1 MSVFLMMLAVTACYT
16 VTSLNDKY
24 ASSGVKF
31 DGCQFT
37 FLMCSSMT
45 VFLIFSLPFQ
55 EIYFMLTWQS
65 FAAVLLIAVCKLLEF
80 YMSVLVLRQLS
91 AFELKAWLG
100 ITLFASY
107 FTDVIYGAA
116 LSVLK
121 LICIAITVVG
131 LILIVKSGGEK
142 AIDYKKLVLP
152 LMLYLA
158 AKYGY
163 GLVIKSFSKFASPI
177 MQLLPALALIA
188 LVLLPKASPWKFIK
202 RQPKG
207 TAAVVLARIP
217 NTIGMLIENAV
228 ISISLASYSFIQP
241 MILVSLFGIAIIRRE
256 QYSKLNLI
264 GGIICICGVILFQ
277 VAGNI
282 YI

>member
-1 MSVFLMMLAVTACYT
+1 
-16 VTSLNDKY
+16 
-24 ASSGVKF
+24 
-31 DGCQFT
+31 
-37 FLMCSSMT
+37 MT

>member
-1 MSVFLMMLAVTACYT
+1 MILAVTACYT

-24 ASSGVKF
+24 ASTGAKFSGSE
-31 DGCQFT
+31 FT

-45 VFLIFSLPFQ
+45 VFLMFSLPFQ
-55 EIYFMLTWQS
+55 KIHFTLTWQS

-80 YMSVLVLRQLS
+80 YMSILVLRQLS

-107 FTDVIYGAA
+107 ITDVIYGAPI
-116 LSVLK
+116 SVLK
-121 LICIAITVVG
+121 LICIVITAVG
-131 LILIVKSGGEK
+131 LIFIVRSGEK
-142 AIDYKKLVLP
+142 KEVDYKRIVLP
-152 LMLYLA
+152 LVLYLG

-163 GLVIKSFSKFASPI
+163 GLVIKSFSEYASPT
-177 MQLLPALALIA
+177 MQLLPALALIS
-188 LVLLPKASPWKFIK
+188 LVLLPKAAPWKLIKKELKGAFI
-202 RQPKG
+202 
-207 TAAVVLARIP
+207 VVLARIP

-241 MILVSLFGIAIIRRE
+241 MILVSLFVIALIRRE

-264 GGIICICGVILFQ
+264 GGVICVCGVILFQ
-277 VAGNI
+277 IAGNNI
-282 YI
+282 VVL

>member
-1 MSVFLMMLAVTACYT
+1 MTAFLMMIAVTACYT

-24 ASSGVKF
+24 ASSDAKF
-31 DGCQFT
+31 GGCEFT

-45 VFLIFSLPFQ
+45 FFLTLSLPFQ
-55 EIYFMLTWQS
+55 KIYFLPVWQS

-107 FTDVIYGAA
+107 ITDVLYGAS

-121 LICIAITVVG
+121 LICIAVTVVG
-131 LILIVKSGGEK
+131 LVFIVRSGEK
-142 AIDYKKLVLP
+142 KDIDYKKIALPLVL
-152 LMLYLA
+152 YLT

-163 GLVIKSFSKFASPI
+163 GLVIKSFSEYASPT
-177 MQLLPALALIA
+177 MQFLPALAMISLA
-188 LVLLPKASPWKFIK
+188 LLPKAAPWKFIK
-202 RQPKG
+202 EKTKG
-207 TAAVVLARIP
+207 TLAVVLARIP

-241 MILVSLFGIAIIRRE
+241 MILVSLFVISLIRRE
-256 QYSKLNLI
+256 QYSRLNLI
-264 GGIICICGVILFQ
+264 GAVVCVCGVVLFQ
-277 VAGNI
+277 TVGSFI
-282 YI
+282 

>member
-1 MSVFLMMLAVTACYT
+1 MTVFLMMLAVTACYT

-31 DGCQFT
+31 EGSEFT

-45 VFLIFSLPFQ
+45 VFLTFSLPFQ
-55 EIYFMLTWQS
+55 KIYFSLTWQS

-80 YMSVLVLRQLS
+80 YMSILVLRQLS

-100 ITLFASY
+100 ITLFTSY
-107 FTDVIYGAA
+107 ITDVIYGAP

-121 LICIAITVVG
+121 LLCIVITVIG
-131 LILIVKSGGEK
+131 LIFIVRSGERK
-142 AIDYKKLVLP
+142 EISYKKIVLP
-152 LMLYLA
+152 LVLYLA

-163 GLVIKSFSKFASPI
+163 GLVIKSFSEYASPT
-177 MQLLPALALIA
+177 MQLLPALALISI
-188 LVLLPKASPWKFIK
+188 LLLPKAAPWKLIK
-202 RQPKG
+202 KEPKG
-207 TAAVVLARIP
+207 TVLVVLARIP

-228 ISISLASYSFIQP
+228 ISTSLASYSFIQP
-241 MILVSLFGIAIIRRE
+241 MILISLFVISLIRRE

-264 GGIICICGVILFQ
+264 GGIVCVCGVILFQ
-277 VAGNI
+277 VSGNI
-282 YI
+282 LY